1 MSLYYSQPMT
11 EPIPPNA
18 QCISFDTSTGSYQLE
33 PQQNY
38 APPLTYVTFDP
49 NVQNWQSQ
57 QQPQILQQ
65 PQQSQIILAQ
75 QQQLQPTVVSK
86 ISQIPLK
93 RDIEHQVYQPTFQSQ
108 QLPSLIIQQS
118 NVVPTPSNAQLISY
132 DPTTGSYQL
141 EPQPNYSPP
150 LTYITFD
157 PNVQNWQSQ
166 QQPQQLQTILEQQ
179 QQQLQPTVVSKI
191 PQIPLKRERKPIII
205 TDPNTH
211 ETINLKEKFQQKA
224 EQTTTETQLK
234 PDNKQSKA
242 TYSNPNINNQ
252 QQQNTTKL
260 EYPII
265 SKLAVLIE
273 NVSLDVLENILCF
286 YESEKRTGGESI
298 QKYKLN
304 EKNGDLIIFY
314 ESQNVVARVLNFGL
328 IIINKQFYKAVPYCK
343 YFSFFYL

>member
-1 MSLYYSQPMT
+1 MSLYYSQPMMVPT
-11 EPIPPNA
+11 PPNA
-18 QCISFDTSTGSYQLE
+18 QCMSFDPSTGSYQLE

-38 APPLTYVTFDP
+38 VPPLTYVTFDP

-65 PQQSQIILAQ
+65 SHIILEQ

-118 NVVPTPSNAQLISY
+118 NFVPTLSNAQLISY
-132 DPTTGSYQL
+132 DPTTGSYQP
-141 EPQPNYSPP
+141 EPQPNYAPP
-150 LTYITFD
+150 LTYITSD
-157 PNVQNWQSQ
+157 PNIQNWQL
-166 QQPQQLQTILEQQ
+166 QQPQQLQIILE

-191 PQIPLKRERKPIII
+191 SQIPLKRERKPIII
-205 TDPNTH
+205 TAPNTH
-211 ETINLKEKFQQKA
+211 ETINLKEKVQQKA
-224 EQTTTETQLK
+224 EQTTTATQLK
-234 PDNKQSKA
+234 TDNKQSKA

-252 QQQNTTKL
+252 QQQNTTTL

-273 NVSLDVLENILCF
+273 NVSLDVLDIILCY

-298 QKYKLN
+298 QKYKYN
-304 EKNGDLIIFY
+304 EENGDLIIFY
-314 ESQNVVARVLNFGL
+314 ESQNVVNRVLNFGS
-328 IIINKQFYKAVPYCK
+328 IIINKQFYKAVPNCK